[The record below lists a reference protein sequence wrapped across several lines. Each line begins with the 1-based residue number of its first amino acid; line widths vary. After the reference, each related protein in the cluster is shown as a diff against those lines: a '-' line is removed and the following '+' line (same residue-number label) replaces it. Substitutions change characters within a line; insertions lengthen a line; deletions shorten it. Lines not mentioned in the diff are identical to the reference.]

1 MLQSIVEEK
10 ELQLKVT
17 LNLMGVGSCLQWVAW
32 YIQTFIIF
40 LIGSSII
47 TLFWK
52 LVLPNSEISFM
63 PFTHWSMALFVL
75 LVLSHCTIC
84 FSFLMSS
91 LISTT
96 YRISLVTFLAL
107 IATYLPFLILHS
119 KGCSEGLN
127 VFLSLFLL
135 SGLQVLVV
143 GICMWE
149 DYGEGLQWG
158 NLFETSW
165 PGGTLSVGYI
175 LLVMILASFLSL
187 LLCLYLEKIRPG
199 PYGVPQPWH
208 FPCTRCCSTESLL
221 PYSRLFNRIFGIY
234 SAAPDEERPDLQ
246 LIEPDPVDKIAGVQI
261 RGLSKTFGKM
271 EVVKNVSFD
280 MFEGQIT
287 VLMGHNG
294 AGKTTLISMLAGFI
308 SPTSG
313 TALINGFDIR
323 QERRQAQRCI
333 GLCPQQN
340 VLFKHLSSVSHIQ
353 LFSRL
358 RGLRGAEV
366 KSEVQNYLKKLN
378 LQEKKRLAA
387 RNLSGGTQRRLSVA
401 CSLCLGFN

>member
-1 MLQSIVEEK
+1 
-10 ELQLKVT
+10 
-17 LNLMGVGSCLQWVAW
+17 
-32 YIQTFIIF
+32 
-40 LIGSSII
+40 
-47 TLFWK
+47 
-52 LVLPNSEISFM
+52 
-63 PFTHWSMALFVL
+63 
-75 LVLSHCTIC
+75 
-84 FSFLMSS
+84 
-91 LISTT
+91 
-96 YRISLVTFLAL
+96 
-107 IATYLPFLILHS
+107 
-119 KGCSEGLN
+119 
-127 VFLSLFLL
+127 
-135 SGLQVLVV
+135 
-143 GICMWE
+143 
-149 DYGEGLQWG
+149 
-158 NLFETSW
+158 
-165 PGGTLSVGYI
+165 
-175 LLVMILASFLSL
+175 
-187 LLCLYLEKIRPG
+187 
-199 PYGVPQPWH
+199 
-208 FPCTRCCSTESLL
+208 
-221 PYSRLFNRIFGIY
+221 
-234 SAAPDEERPDLQ
+234 

-401 CSLCLGFN
+401 CSLCGGVKVNHF